1 MLFGKGLNMMFK
13 PTKCSLQ
20 SSVDVWCFYKLS
32 GVYAFVPQHQNT
44 STHVR
49 RAEQGHDKA

>member
-1 MLFGKGLNMMFK
+1 MLFGKGLNSMFR

-20 SSVDVWCFYKLS
+20 SSVDFWCFYKLS

-44 STHVR
+44 PHTCTTCRTRVR
-49 RAEQGHDKA
+49 